1 MTSIEAMLYVALG
14 GFVAAVMFGL
24 AGASIFEYENDEQ
37 VISKALFGLATLGA
51 GTCIISLGKAALMA
65 LGV

>member
-14 GFVAAVMFGL
+14 GFIATVLFGT
-24 AGASIFEYENDEQ
+24 AGATMSEYETDEQ
-37 VISKALFGLATLGA
+37 VITKALLALATLGA

>member
-14 GFVAAVMFGL
+14 GFVAAVIFGL
-24 AGASIFEYENDEQ
+24 AGAAIFEYENDEQ
-37 VISKALFGLATLGA
+37 VISKALFGLATLGV